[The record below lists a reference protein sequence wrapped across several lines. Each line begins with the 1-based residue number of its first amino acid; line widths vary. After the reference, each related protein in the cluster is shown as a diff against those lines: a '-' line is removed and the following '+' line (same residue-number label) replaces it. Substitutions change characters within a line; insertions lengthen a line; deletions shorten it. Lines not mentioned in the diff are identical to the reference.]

1 MNKTNFFDTL
11 LSFGTTLKAEVDK
24 CTTPEERTDVI
35 NIAIKAAD
43 QLFGSHPLIVGAIN
57 AQKESLDAI
66 AAQG

>member
-11 LSFGTTLKAEVDK
+11 LSFGTTLKVEVDK
-24 CTTPEERTDVI
+24 CTTPEERTDVM
-35 NIAIKAAD
+35 NSAIKAAD
-43 QLFGSHPLIVGAIN
+43 QLFGSHPLIVGAID